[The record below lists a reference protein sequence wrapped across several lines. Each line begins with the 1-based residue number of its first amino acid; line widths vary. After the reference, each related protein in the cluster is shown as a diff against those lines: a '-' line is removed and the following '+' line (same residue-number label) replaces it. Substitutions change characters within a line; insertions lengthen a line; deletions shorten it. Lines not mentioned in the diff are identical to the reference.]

1 MYRILCNKSKKTLVN
16 IPGSVESGSVI
27 FVGVWTVWTP
37 LGITENKNIHIKF
50 KKKYD
55 ELIKLSY

>member
-27 FVGVWTVWTP
+27 FVGVWTP